1 MQKLLKGS
9 NLTIG
14 AIILTFIAL
23 VIYIIT
29 PTGGYQ
35 QNGNQSTKI
44 YFADNILPA
53 HQQLIDRFNQKYQ
66 GEIEVV
72 PINLPFTKFS
82 TNERKEL
89 LARTLRSKSSRID
102 IFAVDIIWVPRFGR
116 WCHPL
121 DSSFPKKDR
130 NRILKYALQSCQYEN
145 QLMAIPFYIDIGM
158 MYYRQDILHTLSN
171 GPEIEK
177 KLKESI
183 TWEEFIKL
191 SQRFSHLNNPFYLFA
206 ADNYEGLI
214 CSFVE
219 GIANQNQPV
228 FDSQSHQL
236 NITPAKK
243 TLQLLVDLIHKYQM
257 TPPIVS
263 KYDEFQCYLHALKY
277 DGLFLRGWP
286 GFLRHY
292 RSEIEDISKFQF
304 LKMAPLPHFQV
315 GQPAFVF
322 GGWNLMVSKH
332 STKKSDA
339 IKFIKFTQLP
349 ENQKMMYQQG
359 GYLPII
365 NSIYQDSLF
374 LKREPDLK
382 FYRSLMEHG
391 IHRPYLVNYTKI
403 SDIISYHLHLA
414 IKKELSVSEALERA
428 SQLINSKQVLIK

>member
-1 MQKLLKGS
+1 MKKLLKDI

-14 AIILTFIAL
+14 AIVLTLIVL
-23 VIYIIT
+23 LIYIIM

-35 QNGNQSTKI
+35 QDGSDSTKV
-44 YFADNILPA
+44 YFADNILPV
-53 HQQLIDRFNQKYQ
+53 HQRLIDRFNYKYQ
-66 GEIEVV
+66 GKIEVV

-102 IFAVDIIWVPRFGR
+102 IFSVDIIWVPRFAR

-121 DSSFPKKDR
+121 DSYFSQKDR

-158 MYYRQDILHTLSN
+158 MYYRQDILHTLPD
-171 GPEIEK
+171 GLEIEQ
-177 KLKESI
+177 KLKKSI
-183 TWEEFIKL
+183 TWEEFIEL
-191 SQRFSHLNNPFYLFA
+191 SQRFSHLNHPFYLFA

-214 CSFVE
+214 CSFIE

-228 FDSQSHQL
+228 FNSKSHQL
-236 NITPAKK
+236 NIPAAKK

-257 TPPIVS
+257 TPAIVS
-263 KYDEFQCYLHALKY
+263 KYDEFQCYLHTLKY

-292 RSEIEDISKFQF
+292 RSELEDTSKFQF
-304 LKMAPLPHFQV
+304 LKMAPLPHFQG

-322 GGWNLMVSKH
+322 GGWNLMISKH
-332 STKKSDA
+332 SSKKSEA
-339 IKFIKFTQLP
+339 IKFVKFTQLP
-349 ENQKMMYQQG
+349 ENQKLMYHQG

-374 LKREPDLK
+374 LKQQPDLK
-382 FYRSLMEHG
+382 FYRGLMEHG
-391 IHRPYLVNYTKI
+391 IHRPYLVDYTKI
-403 SDIISYHLHLA
+403 SDIISYHLYLA
-414 IKKELSVSEALERA
+414 IKKEISVSDALERA
-428 SQLINSKQVLIK
+428 SQLIKSKQVLIK

>member
-9 NLTIG
+9 NLAIG
-14 AIILTFIAL
+14 AIVLTCIAL
-23 VIYIIT
+23 FFYIMT
-29 PTGGYQ
+29 PTGGYKQ
-35 QNGNQSTKI
+35 DENHSTKI
-44 YFADNILPA
+44 YFADNILPV
-53 HQQLIDRFNQKYQ
+53 HQRLIDRFNHEYQ
-66 GEIEVV
+66 GKIEVV

-102 IFAVDIIWVPRFGR
+102 IFSVDIIWVPRFAR

-121 DSSFPKKDR
+121 DSSFPQKTR
-130 NRILKYALQSCQYEN
+130 NRILKYALESCQYEN
-145 QLMAIPFYIDIGM
+145 QLVAIPFYIDIGM
-158 MYYRQDILHTLSN
+158 MYYRQDILRTLPD
-171 GPEIEK
+171 GFEIEQELK
-177 KLKESI
+177 KSI
-183 TWEEFIKL
+183 SWENFIEL
-191 SQRFSHLNNPFYLFA
+191 NHRFSHLNNPFYLFA

-219 GIANQNQPV
+219 GIASQNQSV
-228 FDSQSHQL
+228 FNSQSHKL
-236 NITPAKK
+236 NITAAQK

-257 TPPIVS
+257 TPAIVS
-263 KYDEFQCYLHALKY
+263 KYDEFQCYLHALKC

-292 RSEIEDISKFQF
+292 RSELEDTSKFQY
-304 LKMAPLPHFQV
+304 LKMAPLPHFQG

-322 GGWNLMVSKH
+322 GGWNLMISKH
-332 STKKSDA
+332 STKKSEA

-349 ENQKMMYQQG
+349 ENQKMMYQLG

-365 NSIYQDSLF
+365 NTIYQDSLF
-374 LKREPDLK
+374 LKQEPDLK

-391 IHRPYLVNYTKI
+391 VHRPYMVDYTKI

-414 IKKELSVSEALERA
+414 IKKDLSVSEALERA
-428 SQLINSKQVLIK
+428 SQLINSKEVLIK